1 MNSLTKITTHLP
13 YSVECR
19 HQRREERHGLWI
31 KKKISS
37 SLLQFLHCI
46 IYIYIY
52 THTLLVLLEENYVF
66 TLNHRI
72 DITKINKKKKNA
84 RINRMLY

>member
-31 KKKISS
+31 KKKNLLLPLAIST
-37 SLLQFLHCI
+37 LYYI
-46 IYIYIY
+46 YIYIYIY
-52 THTLLVLLEENYVF
+52 THILLVLLEEIK
-66 TLNHRI
+66 LCLHP
-72 DITKINKKKKNA
+72 
-84 RINRMLY
+84 

>member
-31 KKKISS
+31 KKKSPPPSCNFYIV
-37 SLLQFLHCI
+37 LY

-52 THTLLVLLEENYVF
+52 THILLVLLEKNYVF

-72 DITKINKKKKNA
+72 DITKINKKKKKKK
-84 RINRMLY
+84 MLE